1 MVVLMHKL
9 VPKLSD
15 CDNLAISEYDDVSLQ
30 PFIEKEAPEFRY
42 LFVLLIFFIL
52 NKIC

>member
-15 CDNLAISEYDDVSLQ
+15 CDNLAILEYDDVSLQ
-30 PFIEKEAPEFRY
+30 PFIGKEAPGIY
-42 LFVLLIFFIL
+42 LFF
-52 NKIC
+52 